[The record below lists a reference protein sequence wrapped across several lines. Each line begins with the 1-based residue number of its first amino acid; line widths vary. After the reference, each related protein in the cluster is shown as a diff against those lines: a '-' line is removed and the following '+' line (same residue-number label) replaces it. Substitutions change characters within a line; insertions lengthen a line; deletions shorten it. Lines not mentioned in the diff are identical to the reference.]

1 MKLNK
6 VIWGIILLF
15 IGGVLLLENFGVI
28 DFYWRSVWRFWPVFL
43 IISGL
48 NILFSRQKSQI
59 GAFISI
65 GFLVLMLCFLFFKG
79 QQQSYGH
86 QRWIGDEIKDEI
98 EGETSREEKNI
109 TFFEL
114 YHPDST
120 KAVKSVLLNIS
131 GGGTSFEL
139 SGETDSLLFA
149 NVTKTRGSFS
159 LKSETNDSLQI
170 LTFKTQER
178 KGKWNISEGGNDVDF
193 KLNKQPVWD
202 IVMNMGAGEV
212 NFDLSDYS
220 VRNFKF
226 NGGAAALDI
235 KLGELLP
242 LVDVS
247 VKTGVADVKIRVPE
261 DSGCRI
267 LTKTGL
273 SAKDFNGF
281 TKLDDG
287 TYETPNY
294 ATADKKIFI
303 KLDGG
308 LSNFEVKRY

>member
-1 MKLNK
+1 MKLNR

-28 DFYWRSVWRFWPVFL
+28 DFYWGNVWRFWPVFL
-43 IISGL
+43 IITGL
-48 NILFSRQKSQI
+48 NILFSRQRSQT

-65 GFLVLMLCFLFFKG
+65 GVLVVMLSFLFFKG
-79 QQQSYGH
+79 QQPASHTRG
-86 QRWIGDEIKDEI
+86 ISDEIKEEI
-98 EGETSREEKNI
+98 EGYSTDDEKHMS
-109 TFFEL
+109 FFEL
-114 YHPDST
+114 YHPEQ
-120 KAVKSVLLNIS
+120 AAGVKSVLLNIS
-131 GGGTSFEL
+131 GGGTSFGL

-149 NVTKTRGSFS
+149 DVRKRRGSFS
-159 LKSETNDSLQI
+159 LKSEINDSLQT

-178 KGKWNISEGGNDVDF
+178 KGKWNIGDGGNDVDF
-193 KLNKQPVWD
+193 KLNTQPLWE

-212 NFDLSDYS
+212 NFDLSDYK

-226 NGGAAALDI
+226 NGGAAAMDI
-235 KLGELLP
+235 KLGDLLP
-242 LVDVS
+242 VVDVS
-247 VKTGVADVKIRVPE
+247 VKTGVADVKIRIPE

-294 ATADKKIFI
+294 ASADKKIFI
-303 KLDGG
+303 NLDGG